1 MQIKAASEVRKP
13 TEFEKIALDVACL
26 LAKKNSDYGCSYDL
40 LRGEYGPE
48 SFLIRLA
55 DKYHRLKKLVRS
67 MGRPEVDESI
77 EDTLKDIIGYCILEI
92 RYRIRERASDED
104 R

>member
-1 MQIKAASEVRKP
+1 MQVKAADGIRKP
-13 TEFEKIALDVACL
+13 TEFEKIALNVTSL
-26 LAKKNSDYGCSYDL
+26 LEKKNSDYGGSYDL
-40 LRGEYGPE
+40 LREEYGPE

-67 MGRPEVDESI
+67 VGNPKVDESI

-92 RYRIRERASDED
+92 RYRNRERKADEV